1 MVDPLPSVAFT
12 GTNSAMWPGG
22 QWRKRERL
30 PHTSVRPIVR
40 QALEVD
46 IRNAVAAAAEKLDVP
61 LKVIFEQGTWHEYT
75 ELEDDKDHLVIEFTS
90 KSFLWVKKLP
100 QFPKTTQA
108 RWEGG
113 PRDGEIV
120 LASNGDI
127 VWDGPLGVLV
137 QDHLIRWR
145 DVGDGTRLAWAKM
158 SSEERAEYRADIEAD
173 AEVTVSHDVELTPAY
188 EPEPEVELRGRY
200 DIPSPMLPIYDEDDA
215 DAEAERKRRKREE
228 IARAYGAPATVMLS
242 PTRPEFPKHG
252 DIWVDT
258 NDMALVLSLHE
269 HFKE

>member
-12 GTNSAMWPGG
+12 GTNTSMWPGG
-22 QWRKRERL
+22 QWRSSGRL
-30 PHTSVRPIVR
+30 PHTSVKPIVR
-40 QALEVD
+40 QSLEVD

-61 LKVIFEQGTWHEYT
+61 VKVIFEQGSWREYV
-75 ELEDDKDHLVIEFTS
+75 ELEDDKDQLVVEFTS
-90 KSFLWVKKLP
+90 KSFMWVKKVP
-100 QFPKTTQA
+100 QIPKMTQA

-137 QDHLIRWR
+137 RDLVVRWR
-145 DVGDGTRLAWAKM
+145 DVGDGTRLAWAEM
-158 SSEERAEYRADIEAD
+158 SPEERAEYRADIEAD
-173 AEVTVSHDVELTPAY
+173 AEVTVSHDVELAPPPD
-188 EPEPEVELRGRY
+188 PEPEAELRRRY
-200 DIPSPMLPIYDEDDA
+200 DIPSPMLPIYDEA
-215 DAEAERKRRKREE
+215 DAEAERKQRKRED
-228 IARAYGAPATVMLS
+228 IARAYGVPSFMLS

-258 NDMALVLSLHE
+258 SE
-269 HFKE
+269 